1 MGTSQ
6 RLDAGAL
13 ACIAVALVTWSSS
26 YAAIAYALAAFTPG
40 EVAFARLA
48 VSSLCFAALMAATRT
63 RLPPWRDW
71 PALAVLGLLGQG
83 LYQLCLNWAETR
95 IASGTAAILV
105 ALVPAATVAVAAL
118 WLGERL
124 TARAGLGLGVALAGT
139 VLVVLASGQQVAM
152 DPKALLV
159 LVCVVVTA
167 IYFVGQKPLFARS
180 SALGV
185 TAVTFYA
192 GALGCLPFAG
202 GLPHALAAASR
213 AQLVA
218 LLWLGVAPGFAGY
231 WAWNVAMHR
240 ASPARVAG
248 FIYLSPPM
256 AVALGWLWLGERPGV
271 MVLVGGAVV
280 IGGVVLANARPR
292 TARGMATTTPVH
304 DAQT

>member
-1 MGTSQ
+1 MGTLQ
-6 RLDAGAL
+6 RLDARAL
-13 ACIAVALVTWSSS
+13 VCIAVALLTWSSS

-48 VSSLCFAALMAATRT
+48 VSSLCFAGLMAATRT
-63 RLPPWRDW
+63 PLPPRRDW

-95 IASGTAAILV
+95 IASGTAAILI
-105 ALVPAATVAVAAL
+105 ALVPAATVVTAAL
-118 WLGERL
+118 WLRERL
-124 TARAGLGLGVALAGT
+124 SARAWLGLGVALAGT
-139 VLVVLASGQQVAM
+139 VLVVLASGRQVAL

-167 IYFVGQKPLFARS
+167 VYFVGQKPLFARS

-192 GALGCLPFAG
+192 GTLGCLPFAG
-202 GLPHALAAASR
+202 GLPHALVDASWG
-213 AQLVA
+213 QLSA

-231 WAWNVAMHR
+231 WAWNIAIHR
-240 ASPARVAG
+240 ASPARVAS

-256 AVALGWLWLGERPGV
+256 AVVIGWLWLGERPGLG
-271 MVLVGGAVV
+271 VLVGGAVV
-280 IGGVVLANARPR
+280 LGGVALANTRSR
-292 TARGMATTTPVH
+292 TARGIATAMPAH